1 MNLILLIILAMV
13 FAGALFALSMGIE
26 GRGRG
31 RVDRDADGEQD
42 EPGGPPS
49 GAP

>member
-26 GRGRG
+26 GRARG
-31 RVDRDADGEQD
+31 RVDRDVDGEQD
-42 EPGGPPS
+42 EPGGPAS